1 MERFPQYLSSP
12 IQVLWW
18 EADDLG
24 IIFICFTLALVF
36 GGPLWLL
43 LVFGPM
49 LYSRAK
55 KKHSRGFLKHMLY
68 FIGLKD
74 LSPYP
79 GPFERSFRE

>member
-24 IIFICFTLALVF
+24 IIFVCFTLALIF
-36 GGPLWLL
+36 GGVCWILL
-43 LVFGPM
+43 ILGPA
-49 LYSRAK
+49 LYARLK
-55 KKHSRGFLKHMLY
+55 KRHQRGFLKHALY
-68 FIGLKD
+68 ALGIKD

-79 GPFERSFRE
+79 GPFVNRFNE